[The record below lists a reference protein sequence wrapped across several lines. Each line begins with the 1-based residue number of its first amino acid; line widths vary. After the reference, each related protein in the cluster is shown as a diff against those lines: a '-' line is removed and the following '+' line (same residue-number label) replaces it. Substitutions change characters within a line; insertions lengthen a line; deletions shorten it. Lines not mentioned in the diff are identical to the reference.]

1 MKWRASIGVDLVGK
15 LTRRLWEKEIG
26 IMSRVNSKVCVC
38 VCVCACA
45 CCGGCVCVKRS

>member
-38 VCVCACA
+38 VCVC
-45 CCGGCVCVKRS
+45 VCVRVRVVVVVCV